1 MKRFWSRIFP
11 RHSKAQ
17 SIKEVAIGFLN
28 LYLGIIFFRAIAI
41 LVGAFIGAHLD
52 RKRNGQDLMEDGQ
65 MRLSCHTSKSFRREI
80 EIYAEG
86 ESKSG
91 EDWIRYMISASDS
104 KLLRNDIEVE

>member
-1 MKRFWSRIFP
+1 
-11 RHSKAQ
+11 
-17 SIKEVAIGFLN
+17 
-28 LYLGIIFFRAIAI
+28 
-41 LVGAFIGAHLD
+41 
-52 RKRNGQDLMEDGQ
+52 MEDGQ